1 MSRIDQL
8 HALGQSLWYDNIQRR
23 LLENGELA
31 RMIQD
36 GDIRG
41 VTSNPSIFNNAIAK
55 TADYDSALKPMAW
68 AGWSAEDI
76 FWQLAVEDIQA
87 AADLFRPLYD
97 ATHGGDGYVSL
108 EVNPF
113 LANDTA
119 NSVSEALRL
128 WKLVDRPNLMVKI
141 PATTAGIPAI
151 QKAIAAGINVNVTLI
166 FSLERY
172 GEVMDAYLRGLEER
186 IEKGLPINSIASV
199 ASFFVSRIDTKI
211 DARLDALMKAGG
223 AEGGKA
229 AGLRGLA
236 AIANARLAY
245 VQFLEIFSSDRF
257 AKIKAEGGQIQ
268 RPLWASTSTKNPD
281 YRDVIYVEELIA
293 ANTVNTVPPQTL
305 IAFKDHGNSAITIGK
320 DLAAMRRGL
329 ADLDS
334 IGIHMDQVTA
344 ELEDEGVRSFSEAF
358 TALLKTIDDRRAACT
373 RELGELS
380 AKVADRVKMLAAQ
393 DAPQRLWKPDP
404 AFWTKDAAEQE
415 EILRRVGWLRAPVN
429 GRALFHQLRG
439 ILSACQ
445 QEGFTHAL
453 LLGMGGSSLAPEVLR
468 LTFGV
473 ASVNG
478 KPGLD
483 LGILDSTD
491 PVQVRAAARRAPL
504 AKTLFIVASKSGSTS
519 ETQAHLA
526 FFWKRAVHGLGKTKA
541 GNHFVA
547 ITDPGS
553 IVEKQAHEHGFRDVI
568 LADPTVGGRYSAL
581 IAFGLLPAALL
592 GLDLDR
598 WLARAES
605 VMKVSEP
612 SIPAGRNPGLVL
624 GAVIGEAA
632 LAGNDKL
639 TFITDPELSAFGS
652 WLEQMVAES
661 SGKQGKGIVPVD
673 LETSLPPHNY
683 GKDRLFVY
691 MRLSGSLDQQVKK
704 LLDAGHPVLTLAIN
718 DSYDLSAEFYRWEIA
733 TAISCAIL
741 GVDAFNQ
748 PDVQD
753 NKLRTQ
759 KKIADF
765 HEKGFLD
772 EGRPVWEGEGG
783 RVFGQEFPG
792 LNGAKTIADVV
803 GLFVEQ
809 AKSGSDYVAINAF
822 LPRNSR
828 STATLQ
834 KIRTVLQVRTGCAT
848 TLGFGPRFLHSTGQ
862 LHKGGTNNGVFIQ
875 ITRDPAFDYEI
886 PDQGI
891 SFATLERAQAL
902 GDLEALRSRGRRVIR
917 IHLTS
922 ADLLDLI

>member
-8 HALGQSLWYDNIQRR
+8 HALGQSIWYDNIQRR

-31 RMIQD
+31 KIIQA

-55 TADYDSALKPMAW
+55 TTDYDSALKPMAW
-68 AGWSAEDI
+68 SGWTAEDI

-87 AADLFRPLYD
+87 AADLFRPLYE
-97 ATHGGDGYVSL
+97 TTSGGDGYVSL
-108 EVNPF
+108 EVNPY
-113 LANDTA
+113 LANDTI
-119 NSVSEALRL
+119 NTVSEARRL

-141 PATTAGIPAI
+141 PATKAGIPAI
-151 QKAIAAGINVNVTLI
+151 QQAIAAGINVNVTLI

-172 GEVMDAYLRGLEER
+172 AEVMDAYMRGLEER
-186 IEKGLPINSIASV
+186 IEKGLPVGSIASV

-211 DARLDALMKAGG
+211 DARLEALIKTGSKDAVT
-223 AEGGKA
+223 A
-229 AGLRGLA
+229 AGLRGIA

-245 VQFLEIFSSDRF
+245 VQFLEVFGSGRF
-257 AKIKAEGGQIQ
+257 VKIMAKGGQPQ

-293 ANTVNTVPPQTL
+293 GNTVNTVPPQTL
-305 IAFKDHGNSAITIGK
+305 VAFKDHGNSELTIGK
-320 DLAAMRRGL
+320 DLDAMRRGL
-329 ADLDS
+329 ADLES

-344 ELEDEGVRSFSEAF
+344 ELEDEGVKSFSEAF
-358 TALLKTIDDRRAACT
+358 TALLKSIDDRRNACL

-380 AKVADRVKMLAAQ
+380 GKVATRVKALAES

-404 AFWTKDAAEQE
+404 TLWTNDPGEQE
-415 EILRRVGWLRAPVN
+415 EILRRVGWLKAPVN
-429 GRALFHQLRG
+429 SIALFKQVQD
-439 ILSACQ
+439 ILASCQ
-445 QEGFTHAL
+445 KDGYTHAL

-473 ASVNG
+473 LSANG

-491 PVQVRAAARRAPL
+491 PAQVRSAAQRAPL

-526 FFWKRAVHGLGKTKA
+526 YFWKKAVRSLGREKA
-541 GNHFVA
+541 ARHFVA

-553 IVEKQAHEHGFRDVI
+553 IVEKQARERGFRDVV

-592 GLDLDR
+592 GLDLDK
-598 WLARAES
+598 WLARAETI
-605 VMKVSEP
+605 MMVSEP

-624 GAVIGEAA
+624 GAVLGEAA
-632 LAGNDKL
+632 LVGRDKL

-652 WLEQMVAES
+652 WLEQLIAES
-661 SGKQGKGIVPVD
+661 SGKKGKGIVPVD
-673 LETSLPPHNY
+673 LETQLPPRNY
-683 GKDRLFVY
+683 SNDRLFVY
-691 MRLSGSLDQQVKK
+691 LRLTGSLDQPVMK
-704 LLDAGHPVLTLAIN
+704 LQAFGHPVLVLPIN
-718 DSYDLSAEFYRWEIA
+718 DPYDLSAEFYRWEVA
-733 TAISCAIL
+733 TAICCAIL

-753 NKLRTQ
+753 NKVRTQ

-765 HEKGFLD
+765 HEKGYLD
-772 EGRPVWEGEGG
+772 EGKPVWEGEGG
-783 RVFGQEFPG
+783 LVFGQEFPG

-803 GLFVEQ
+803 ALFVEQ
-809 AKSGSDYVAINAF
+809 AKAGSDYVAINAF

-828 STATLQ
+828 TTTKLQ
-834 KIRTVLQVRTGCAT
+834 KVRTVLQVRTGCAT

-862 LHKGGTNNGVFIQ
+862 LHKGGINNGVFIQ
-875 ITRDPAFDYEI
+875 ITHDPAYDYEI

-922 ADLLDLI
+922 SDLLDLI